1 MVVYEVGVLIA
12 GGLPVLT
19 RQYHKEIGGDQFSRS
34 GFFAA
39 ITSFTEQIFA
49 DTSEEIKMKKHIVHI
64 KGIAW
69 GKNKSNSL
77 LYVVSSLD
85 TPAERIKKLLD
96 QLAEEVIKWDYPEDP
111 VDSKK
116 FEALLP
122 IIDKI
127 FASLHQK
134 PSDRAKKLF
143 G

>member
-1 MVVYEVGVLIA
+1 MVIYEVGVLIA
-12 GGLPVLT
+12 GGVPVLT
-19 RQYHKEIGGDQFSRS
+19 RQYHKEIGGDKFSRS

-64 KGIAW
+64 KGVAW
-69 GKNKSNSL
+69 GKNQANSL

-85 TPAERIKKLLD
+85 TPAERVKKLLD
-96 QLAEEVIKWDYPEDP
+96 QLAEEVVKWNYPEEA
-111 VDSKK
+111 VDSEEFKD
-116 FEALLP
+116 FLP

-127 FASLHQK
+127 FESLHQK